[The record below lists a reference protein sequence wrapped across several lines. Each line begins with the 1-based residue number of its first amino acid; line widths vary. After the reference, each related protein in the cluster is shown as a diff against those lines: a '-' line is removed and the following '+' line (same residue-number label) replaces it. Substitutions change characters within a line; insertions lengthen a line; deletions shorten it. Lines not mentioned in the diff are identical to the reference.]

1 MMLNFLKWVSGVF
14 CIIMLA
20 IVAGLMWWSLAMDY
34 QDQLV
39 AKTVRALQ
47 AQQAAHPERTTG
59 KSGSHR
65 EKMKR

>member
-47 AQQAAHPERTTG
+47 AQQAAHP
-59 KSGSHR
+59 
-65 EKMKR
+65 